1 MSLLQTKRSAYNR
14 TLFFIIPHFWGMFN
28 KTFFKKQMDHVRS
41 ALRPAEALRLAQR
54 RRSAE
59 SAAGR
64 PDAA

>member
-54 RRSAE
+54 RRSA
-59 SAAGR
+59 
-64 PDAA
+64 